1 MSVRRVAL
9 VSDYSFTIL
18 GGAQT
23 ALLEQARALAVDHEV
38 VLVAPASSRLDQLGR
53 ELGIKVVGLPAALYV
68 PFAQIVSVRNTPR
81 TREVVDRAL
90 AGADVVH
97 LHSELG
103 LATAALQGAR
113 ARGIPVVQTIH
124 SWLHTSYPV
133 QWLLPLLVPVYQ
145 RLVADTRWRRRPLAD
160 LRGDAALRSLTYAV
174 AEHVDRVVVPSRHV
188 ADQVAAAGLGP
199 VDVIPN
205 ALAEPPDAEPLDERS
220 ADGPLRVVWI
230 GRAVEEKR
238 LTLFVRAV
246 VAAAGHLG
254 PGRLRAEVI
263 GSGES
268 LVRARAIT
276 RGRPEVAYRGR
287 LPHAEVQERLRDS
300 HVMVLTSHG
309 FDNQPMT
316 VVESV
321 MALRGVVHRDPA
333 LTEGLDGG
341 AGIPA
346 YGGVD
351 ELAATL
357 VRLAEDRTEV
367 IAASRTCLAARR
379 TFLGE
384 TYVER
389 ALACYALAGA
399 G

>member
-9 VSDYSFTIL
+9 VSDYSLDVL

-23 ALLEQARALAVDHEV
+23 ALVEQARALAVGHEV
-38 VLVAPASSRLDQLGR
+38 VLVAPASRRLARVGR
-53 ELGIKVVGLPAALYV
+53 DLGIEVIGLPAALYV
-68 PFAQIVSVRNTPR
+68 PFAQVVSVRNTPR
-81 TREVVDRAL
+81 TREVVHRAL

-103 LATAALQGAR
+103 LATAALQVAR
-113 ARGIPVVQTIH
+113 ARGIPVVETIH
-124 SWLHTSYPV
+124 CWFHTSYPI
-133 QWLLPLLVPVYQ
+133 QWLLPLVVPVYQ
-145 RLVADTRWRRRPLAD
+145 RLVAGTRWRRRPLAD
-160 LRGDAALRSLTYAV
+160 LPGDAALRGLTYAV
-174 AEHVDRVVVPSRHV
+174 AEQADRIVVPSQHV
-188 ADQVAAAGLGP
+188 ADQVTAAGLGP

-205 ALAEPPDAEPLDERS
+205 ALAVPPEAEVLDEHT
-220 ADGPLRVVWI
+220 AAGPLRVVWI

-246 VAAAGHLG
+246 VAAAERLG
-254 PGRLRAEVI
+254 PGRLQVEVI

-268 LVRARAIT
+268 LVRARAIA
-276 RGRPEVAYRGR
+276 RGRPEVTCRGR
-287 LPHAEVQERLRDS
+287 LPHAEVQERIRAA
-300 HVMVLTSHG
+300 HVMVLTSCG

-346 YGGVD
+346 FGGVD

-357 VRLAEDRTEV
+357 VRLADDRAEV
-367 IAASRTCLAARR
+367 VSASRACLAARR

-384 TYVER
+384 AYVER
-389 ALACYALAGA
+389 VLSCYTRAGA